1 MKPPASGSDANP
13 SQDDLPRTSQH
24 WAPNFFGDLYE
35 RIYSRHILTAD
46 RTREETEFALDAL
59 SSCPGMLL
67 DLAAG
72 YGRHARLVARKRAV
86 TALDINLAY
95 LHNARAGISASA
107 KARLHATAADMRLL
121 PFAHS
126 TFGGVMMIFNS
137 FGYFASEAPTRAASS
152 HEQPTP
158 PRREVWRLPAV
169 FYERGLA
176 PEGFN
181 VYQPE
186 NDSTPDK
193 SSALDEPTDHALNEG
208 EAPDP
213 NLAVLHEV
221 ARVLRTDGKFLIEAP
236 NPAPLIAAVRRNP
249 RRHLVMER
257 SIIEDDFFFD
267 EDTKVLSNRT
277 RFVDGKDT
285 HHCGYSLRLY
295 TRGELAAALRS
306 CGFVI
311 EQTKGDYTGS
321 AFESRTSPMILITA
335 RRR

>member
-1 MKPPASGSDANP
+1 
-13 SQDDLPRTSQH
+13 
-24 WAPNFFGDLYE
+24 
-35 RIYSRHILTAD
+35 
-46 RTREETEFALDAL
+46 
-59 SSCPGMLL
+59 MLL

-95 LHNARAGISASA
+95 LHNARAGLSAGA

-121 PFAHS
+121 PFAPS
-126 TFGGVMMIFNS
+126 SFGGVMMLFNS
-137 FGYFASEAPTRAASS
+137 FGYFPPEATSPAASS
-152 HEQPTP
+152 HEQPTAP
-158 PRREVWRLPAV
+158 TREVWRLPTV

-181 VYQPE
+181 VYQSE
-186 NDSTPDK
+186 NDATPEK
-193 SSALDEPTDHALNEG
+193 PLVPDEPTDRALNEG

-213 NLAVLHEV
+213 NLAVLREV
-221 ARVLRTDGKFLIEAP
+221 ARVLRPEGKFLIEAP
-236 NPAPLIAAVRRNP
+236 NPAPLLAAVRRNP

-267 EDTKVLSNRT
+267 EGTKVLGNRT
-277 RFVDGKDT
+277 RFVDGKDM

-295 TRGELAAALRS
+295 TRGELTAALRS

-321 AFESRTSPMILITA
+321 AYESRTSPMMLITA